1 METRIAGHDTLL
13 SLCLGCVIAE
23 TLTYYGPYSGLY
35 QAYIELF
42 EYLEKE
48 QWKIVGQPR
57 ASYVDGI
64 WNEEDPQ
71 KWLTIIQVPVEKA

>member
-1 METRIAGHDTLL
+1 MPRMRHRGD
-13 SLCLGCVIAE
+13 
-23 TLTYYGPYSGLY
+23 
-35 QAYIELF
+35 AY
-42 EYLEKE
+42 
-48 QWKIVGQPR
+48 IVGQPR